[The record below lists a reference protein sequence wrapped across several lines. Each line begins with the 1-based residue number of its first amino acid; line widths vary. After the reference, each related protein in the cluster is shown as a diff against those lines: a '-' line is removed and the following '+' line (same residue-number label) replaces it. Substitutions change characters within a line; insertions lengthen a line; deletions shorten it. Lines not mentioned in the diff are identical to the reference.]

1 MPPILLLKGDKQF
14 YGELKPKGSGSAD
27 LLMKPAPAPD
37 PATNVPLT
45 NEAQRKNRLTENIKD
60 PYSKEE
66 RKGEAIEKDVKD
78 VEKLK
83 ASAGSDLGSR
93 FVSFLQTPIV
103 DVDEVS
109 AKNQKQRELSR
120 IGVAPEPVSNDVRP
134 VGEIPLDLSN
144 RVVNFIEKEFLK
156 VLLLVGGVYLAGQ
169 FIQGVATGT
178 GGSKTKK
185 NNPVGESYSD

>member
-1 MPPILLLKGDKQF
+1 MPPMLLLKGDKQF

-27 LLMKPAPAPD
+27 LLKKPAPAPD

-45 NEAQRKNRLTENIKD
+45 NEAQRQNRLTENIKD

-83 ASAGSDLGSR
+83 SSNDLGSR
-93 FVSFLQTPIV
+93 FVSFLQTPLV

-109 AKNQKQRELSR
+109 AKTQKQRELSR

-134 VGEIPLDLSN
+134 VGEIPLDLGN

-169 FIQGVATGT
+169 FIQGVGVGT
-178 GGSKTKK
+178 GGSKSKK

>member
-14 YGELKPKGSGSAD
+14 YGELKPKGTGSAD
-27 LLMKPAPAPD
+27 LLKKPAPPPD
-37 PATNVPLT
+37 PVTDVPLT
-45 NEAQRKNRLTENIKD
+45 NEAQRENRLTENIKD
-60 PYSKEE
+60 PYSREE
-66 RKGEAIEKDVKD
+66 RKGESIEKDVKD

-83 ASAGSDLGSR
+83 SSNDLGSR

-120 IGVAPEPVSNDVRP
+120 IGVAPEPVTNDVRP
-134 VGEIPLDLSN
+134 IGEVPINLGN
-144 RVVNFIEKEFLK
+144 RVVNFIEKEFFK
-156 VLLLVGGVYLAGQ
+156 VILLAGGIYLAGQ
-169 FIQGVATGT
+169 FIQGVGVGT
-178 GGSKTKK
+178 TSTKKK

>member
-1 MPPILLLKGDKQF
+1 MLLLKGDKQF

-27 LLMKPAPAPD
+27 LLKKPAPAPD

-45 NEAQRKNRLTENIKD
+45 NEAQRQNRLTENIKD

-83 ASAGSDLGSR
+83 SSNDLGSR
-93 FVSFLQTPIV
+93 FVSFLQTPLI

-109 AKNQKQRELSR
+109 AKTQKQRELSR

-134 VGEIPLDLSN
+134 VGEIPLDLGN

-169 FIQGVATGT
+169 FIQGVGVGT
-178 GGSKTKK
+178 GSKSKK